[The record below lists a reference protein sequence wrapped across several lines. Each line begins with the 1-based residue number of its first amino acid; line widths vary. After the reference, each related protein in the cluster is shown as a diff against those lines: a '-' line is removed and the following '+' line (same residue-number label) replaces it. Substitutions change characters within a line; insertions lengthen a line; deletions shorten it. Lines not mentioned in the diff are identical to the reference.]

1 MSIRTLAIILAVT
14 LGGSLAFAVPQL
26 PCSSVPEYRALLQH
40 VTHASQTPALDVD
53 ELIAQVPVECKLE
66 VGGKQFQ
73 FSTIHIHAQLFAIK
87 TAEGEGRTAKIHGLQ
102 EGLTRQVKALDG
114 YTSHVD
120 PTAQPKLNQIFTR
133 GEFKRVGKQNADA
146 IIREKLFGLL
156 IALFAF
162 IAKNPTQAA
171 LFAEVFAWSVAGMVA
186 LLIIWKLYRWATQE
200 HLVRG
205 PRKIMPFSP
214 SSKTWQQW
222 MKEARA
228 ALANGEFREAVHSSY
243 WAAISSLESSGAWT
257 PDKARTPREYL
268 QLIAGSDPARTLLA
282 EISQVFEVVWYGKRI
297 PARAE
302 CEEFLAQVEQIA
314 CR

>member
-1 MSIRTLAIILAVT
+1 VSIRMLVTILAVT

-26 PCSSVPEYRALLQH
+26 PCSSVSEYRALLQH
-40 VTHASQTPALDVD
+40 LAHASQTPALDVD
-53 ELIAQVPVECKLE
+53 EVIAQVPVECKLD

-87 TAEGEGRTAKIHGLQ
+87 TADQEDRTAKIQGLQ

-114 YTSHVD
+114 YTNHGD
-120 PTAQPKLNQIFTR
+120 PTTQPKLNQIFAR
-133 GEFKRVGKQNADA
+133 SEFKRVGKQNADA
-146 IIREKLFGLL
+146 IIRERLIGLL
-156 IALFAF
+156 ITLFAF

-171 LFAEVFAWSVAGMVA
+171 LFAEVFAASVVGMVA
-186 LLIIWKLYRWATQE
+186 LLIVWKLYRWATRE
-200 HLVRG
+200 HLVLG
-205 PRKIMPFSP
+205 PRKIMSFAP

-228 ALANGEFREAVHSSY
+228 ALANEEFREAVHSSY
-243 WAAISSLESSGAWT
+243 WAAISSLESSGAWM

-268 QLIAGSDPARTLLA
+268 QLIARSDPARALLA
-282 EISQVFEVVWYGKRI
+282 DISPVFEVAWYGKRI

-302 CEEFLAQVEQIA
+302 CEEFLARVEQIA

>member
-1 MSIRTLAIILAVT
+1 VLIRTLATILAVT
-14 LGGSLAFAVPQL
+14 LGGSMAFAVPQL
-26 PCSSVPEYRALLQH
+26 PCSSVPEYRALLVHLGQ
-40 VTHASQTPALDVD
+40 ASEAPAVDAD
-53 ELIAQVPVECKLE
+53 ELIAQVPVECKVE
-66 VGGKQFQ
+66 AVGKQFQ

-87 TAEGEGRTAKIHGLQ
+87 TAEGEDRAAKIQALR
-102 EGLTRQVKALDG
+102 EGLARQVKALDG
-114 YTSHVD
+114 YTNHID

-133 GEFKRVGKQNADA
+133 GEFNRVGKQNADA

-156 IALFAF
+156 VALFTF
-162 IAKNPTQAA
+162 IAKNPAQAA
-171 LFAEVFAWSVAGMVA
+171 LFAEAFAWSIAGVVAV
-186 LLIIWKLYRWATQE
+186 LIIWKLYRWATVE
-200 HLVRG
+200 HLVRA
-205 PRKIMPFSP
+205 PRKIVPFSP

-228 ALANGEFREAVHSSY
+228 ALANEEFREAVHSSY

-268 QLIAGSDPARTLLA
+268 RLIAGSDPARTLLA
-282 EISQVFEVVWYGKRI
+282 DISQVFEVVWYGKRV

-302 CEEFLAQVEQIA
+302 CEEFLARVEQIA